1 MPQRGIATLAAAL
14 MLSFLYL
21 THLEAEFFL
30 LHLYQSLIYLAI
42 LLMLFYFEEQYAYM
56 LGMLAPTVWLAATY
70 GSGLLGVA
78 ARQMGHLLEA
88 QRPTNQV
95 NLMTGIIAILNVVL
109 LASCAYLWKREYAG
123 LHKFG
128 RTFAIGSI
136 VVVLYYAGLIAV
148 FWQMTPGTLSAG

>member
-1 MPQRGIATLAAAL
+1 MPQRGIATLAVAL

-21 THLEAEFFL
+21 TNLEAEFFL
-30 LHLYQSLIYLAI
+30 LHLYQSSIYLAI
-42 LLMLFYFEEQYAYM
+42 VLMLIYFEEQYAYM
-56 LGMLAPTVWLAATY
+56 LGMLAPAVWLGVTY

-78 ARQMGHLLEA
+78 ARQAGHLLEA

-95 NLMTGIIAILNVVL
+95 SVMTGIIAMLNVL
-109 LASCAYLWKREYAG
+109 MLASCAYLWKREYAG

-128 RTFAIGSI
+128 RTFAIGSV
-136 VVVLYYAGLIAV
+136 VVVLYYAGLIVA